1 MSSSKPPYA
10 LLLALPAAL
19 SALPLAAC
27 ANTVDHSAAIDAG
40 DDAGFQLDASGEGG
54 LDPDAACGAVRVQAQ
69 SFPLNLYVML
79 DKSASMDG
87 PKWNAAKAG
96 LAAFVNDARS
106 SGIRVAINFF
116 PRPTDATPA
125 CDSNAYATPRV
136 SFVMLTADAKKITDA
151 IGLEKP
157 DGFNTPTWPALGG
170 AILGTLTEMKT
181 RPATERGAVL
191 LVTDGDP
198 VGPAASCS
206 GIDPTS
212 SAEIAKLAQTGL
224 NASPSIPTFVIGLP
238 GVTQSVLDPIAAAG
252 GSGSAVVVTDTVNT
266 QQAFQDALAKVRGKA
281 VPCEYQLPPKVV
293 SGEIGVGFVNVEY
306 TPGTGAAQSL
316 PQSPTCAAFGWRYD
330 DPAKPTKIILCPQ
343 ACAAVQNDSKAQID
357 VLLGCA
363 TVIR

>member
-1 MSSSKPPYA
+1 VRA
-10 LLLALPAAL
+10 LALPLAL
-19 SALPLAAC
+19 SALSLAAC
-27 ANTVDHSAAIDAG
+27 ANTVDHSGGSLDAG
-40 DDAGFQLDASGEGG
+40 DDAGFQLDTSGEGG

-69 SFPLNLYVML
+69 TFPLNLYVML

-87 PKWNAAKAG
+87 PKWNAAKTG

-106 SGIRVAINFF
+106 SGIRVALNFF
-116 PRPTDATPA
+116 PRVIDPAGAPGCDA
-125 CDSNAYATPRV
+125 NAYATPRV
-136 SFVMLTADAKKITDA
+136 PFVMLTADAKKITDA
-151 IGLEKP
+151 IGLETP

-170 AILGTLTEMKT
+170 AILGTQAEMKT
-181 RPATERGAVL
+181 RPPTERGAVL

-198 VGPAASCS
+198 VGPASMCS
-206 GIDPTS
+206 GIDPTKS
-212 SAEIAKLAQTGL
+212 SEIAKIAQAGL

-238 GVTQSVLDPIAAAG
+238 GVTQSIVDPIAAAG
-252 GSGSAVVVTDTVNT
+252 GSGSAVVITDTVNT

-316 PQSPTCAAFGWRYD
+316 PQSPSCSALGWRYD
-330 DPAKPTKIILCPQ
+330 DPAKPTKIILCPK
-343 ACAAVQNDSKAQID
+343 ACDAVQNDSKAQVD